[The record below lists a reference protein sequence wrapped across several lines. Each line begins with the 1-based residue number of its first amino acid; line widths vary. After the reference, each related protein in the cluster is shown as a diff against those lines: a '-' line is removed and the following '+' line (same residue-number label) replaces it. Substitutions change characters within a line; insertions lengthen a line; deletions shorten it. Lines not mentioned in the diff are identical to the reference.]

1 MRSRR
6 KFVSAGLLA
15 LLSAK
20 STDQSVFASN
30 LSNANSP
37 SADAYDLQVASP
49 DGQGIN
55 SAALGKVLDDGET
68 LGVMRS
74 LLVVRNG
81 MLVGERY
88 YGGTARSDLL
98 AVNSVTKSVSS
109 ILVGLA
115 LQQRKIASLS
125 NTVGMLLPDA
135 AAKVPA
141 SPANSVTLTQILTG
155 TSGLTYDYRTQLRLL
170 ATAPDPIQFALGLPS
185 ESQTSAAWSYND
197 AAISLISPILE
208 RAQGAP
214 IEELAMRDLFARLGI
229 ERFDWQRDKTG
240 RCMSYMGLKL
250 RSRDLAKIAWTM
262 ANGGQWRGVQV
273 IPREWVDDSTRPR
286 VSATWRVAPISDTGY
301 GYLWF
306 TGVLNGH
313 KVAWAWGYGAQFAM
327 IVPSLNLAIT
337 TSATDP
343 RPQDLPRQNTAVMGL
358 VARII
363 ALAA

>member
-1 MRSRR
+1 MNTRR
-6 KFVSAGLLA
+6 QFVSAGVTTLLFA
-15 LLSAK
+15 NGTSRNAFATQPPNASPLSAN
-20 STDQSVFASN
+20 ASDW
-30 LSNANSP
+30 P
-37 SADAYDLQVASP
+37 IASP
-49 DGQGIN
+49 ESQGIGN
-55 SAALGKVLDDGET
+55 SALAKILDDGET

-81 MLVGERY
+81 TLIAERY
-88 YGGTARSDLL
+88 YGGAAMPDLL
-98 AVNSVTKSVSS
+98 GVNSVTKSVSS

-125 NTVGMLLPDA
+125 NTVGMLLPEA
-135 AAKVPA
+135 AAKVPT
-141 SPANSVTLTQILTG
+141 SSANSVTLTQILTG
-155 TSGLTYDYRTQLRLL
+155 TSGLAYDYRTQLRLL
-170 ATAPDPIQFALGLPS
+170 ATAPDPVQFAQGLPS
-185 ESQTSAAWSYND
+185 ESQTPAAWAYND

-214 IEELAMRDLFARLGI
+214 IEELARRDLFARLGI
-229 ERFDWQRDKTG
+229 ERFDWLRDKTG

-262 ANGGQWRGVQV
+262 ANGGQWRGVQ
-273 IPREWVDDSTRPR
+273 ILPRDWVDDSTRPR
-286 VSATWRVAPISDTGY
+286 VPASWRVAPISDTAY

-306 TGVLNGH
+306 TGILNGH

-343 RPQDLPRQNTAVMGL
+343 RPQDLPRQNGSVMGL

-363 ALAA
+363 ELAS